1 MSNELRIVQLR
12 EVCSQIRGVSYNP
25 SDLATELTTQCV
37 TLLRANNIQD
47 RIIFDDVQYVNRSKV
62 SEKQYIKK
70 GDILICA
77 SSGSKNL
84 VGKAVQANEN
94 YDACFGAFCKVVR
107 PKNIDIRYLG
117 CYFKSDTYRSEISR
131 KSRGANINNIKN
143 EDIDSLVIPLPS
155 LERQREIAAVLD
167 KASELIEKR
176 KEQLRELDTLA
187 ESVFYDMFG
196 DPVTN
201 TKGWNVSSLKRLTT
215 KIGSGATPKGGNE
228 NYKNE
233 GVSLIRSLNV
243 HNAKFKY
250 KDLAFIDEMQA
261 RALDGVT
268 VEQND
273 VLLNITG
280 ASVARCCIVPN
291 KILPARVNQ
300 HVAILR
306 CKRDRLNYRFL
317 CSVLIS
323 NEFQNKLLK
332 DSKSNGATREAL
344 TKSNLENLIIIIPA
358 IELQKQ
364 FATII
369 EKIEEQKAKV
379 KEAIKESEDLFQ
391 RLMQDMFTPIDP
403 KK

>member
-187 ESVFYDMFG
+187 ESVFYDLFG

-201 TKGWNVSSLKRLTT
+201 PKGWKTCKV
-215 KIGSGATPKGGNE
+215 IEQAT
-228 NYKNE
+228 
-233 GVSLIRSLNV
+233 
-243 HNAKFKY
+243 
-250 KDLAFIDEMQA
+250 
-261 RALDGVT
+261 
-268 VEQND
+268 
-273 VLLNITG
+273 
-280 ASVARCCIVPN
+280 CIVPGRD
-291 KILPARVNQ
+291 KPKSFTGDIPWITTADLQ
-300 HVAILR
+300 HLSYTHKANL
-306 CKRDRLNYRFL
+306 FL
-317 CSVLIS
+317 SREEIS
-323 NEFQNKLLK
+323 NVKAKVIPTGSVIMTCVGDLGIISITGNEMVINQQLHAFICGDKISNMFLAYNLSCRKDYMYKMASSTTVPYMNKTIC
-332 DSKSNGATREAL
+332 N
-344 TKSNLENLIIIIPA
+344 NIPIMLPT
-358 IELQKQ
+358 IELQNQ
-364 FATII
+364 FAEII

-379 KEAIKESEDLFQ
+379 KEALKESEGLFQ
-391 RLMQDMFTPIDP
+391 RLMQDMFNPQHQQ
-403 KK
+403 K